1 MLECFVLQSCRL
13 KIENWRKSS
22 VEKVEVRKS
31 SFKCFIQRGGKTVES
46 FRVGVL
52 QTYVEI
58 GSKTIGMDDNA
69 SDDK

>member
-31 SFKCFIQRGGKTVES
+31 SFKYFIQRGGKTVES

-58 GSKTIGMDDNA
+58 GSKTIGMDDNE